1 MRCER
6 IIAII
11 LLINVVYAFINVFQ
25 LGSFIPLVPL
35 HEVFLASIFVVVLGN
50 AIIHKNSLI
59 FWTATVFTLILIAKS
74 EFVLGLFLTNETLHL
89 YDQAVTPILAIL
101 YASVFALLFFIAAF
115 RMTSSNILLRVVAIL
130 LALDVA
136 ILQLLGA
143 SDLMI
148 LLNLMLLGVF
158 MAILLQRAVQI
169 NAALKC
175 LAVGIL
181 GFVIQHLVNELPTL
195 LT

>member
-11 LLINVVYAFINVFQ
+11 LLINVVYALINIFQ

-35 HEVFLASIFVVVLGN
+35 HEVFLASIFLVV
-50 AIIHKNSLI
+50 AANSFMNKSRLI
-59 FWTATVFTLILIAKS
+59 FWSATVFSLILIAKS
-74 EFVLGLFLTNETLHL
+74 EFVLGLFLTNQSLLL
-89 YDQAVTPILAIL
+89 YDQSVTQVLAIL
-101 YASVFALLFFIAAF
+101 YASVFAFLFFIAAF
-115 RMTSSNILLRVVAIL
+115 RMTSSNILLRVVGIL

-136 ILQLLGA
+136 VLQLLGA

-148 LLNLMLLGVF
+148 LLNLLLLGVF
-158 MAILLQRAVQI
+158 MAILLQRAVQV
-169 NAALKC
+169 NPSLKC

-181 GFVIQHLVNELPTL
+181 GFVIQHVVNEIPTL
-195 LT
+195 LN

>member
-25 LGSFIPLVPL
+25 LGSFIPLAPL
-35 HEVFLASIFVVVLGN
+35 HEVFLASIFVVVAGN

-59 FWTATVFTLILIAKS
+59 FWTATVFSLILIAKS
-74 EFVLGLFLTNETLHL
+74 EFVLGLLLTNQTLHL
-89 YDQAVTPILAIL
+89 YGQAVTPVLAIL
-101 YASVFALLFFIAAF
+101 YSLVFAFLFFIAIF
-115 RMTSSNILLRVVAIL
+115 EMTSSNILLRLIGTL
-130 LALDVA
+130 LAIDVA
-136 ILQLLGA
+136 VFQLLGA

-158 MAILLQRAVQI
+158 MAILLQRAVQV
-169 NAALKC
+169 NTPLKC

-181 GFVIQHLVNELPTL
+181 GFVIQHVVNELPTL